1 MDNVTIMMSAVV
13 IMAIIFIAIDKYQE
27 NKTLRNQ

>member
-13 IMAIIFIAIDKYQE
+13 AMAIVFIAIDKYQE
-27 NKTLRNQ
+27 NKASHNH

>member
-13 IMAIIFIAIDKYQE
+13 AMAIVFISIDKYQE
-27 NKTLRNQ
+27 RNKTHNN